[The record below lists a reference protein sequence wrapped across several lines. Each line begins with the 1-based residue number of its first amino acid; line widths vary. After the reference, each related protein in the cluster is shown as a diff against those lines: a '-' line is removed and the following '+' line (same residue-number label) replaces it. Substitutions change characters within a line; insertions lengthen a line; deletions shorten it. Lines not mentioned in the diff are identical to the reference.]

1 MRHAKPL
8 RCLVFQQ
15 AQSAG
20 KLKKS
25 IKQRKAVN
33 YIFQKKLF
41 TGAIPPRVYRFPYTS
56 EAAAFHSAGASDA
69 SANTVYPNYRLLKR
83 KEEQCLKITI
93 RIRRNRSLRRK

>member
-1 MRHAKPL
+1 MRHVKPL

-41 TGAIPPRVYRFPYTS
+41 IGAIPHGSIGFLTLRKLPRSIPQALPTLQPTPFIP
-56 EAAAFHSAGASDA
+56 
-69 SANTVYPNYRLLKR
+69 
-83 KEEQCLKITI
+83 TI
-93 RIRRNRSLRRK
+93 AY